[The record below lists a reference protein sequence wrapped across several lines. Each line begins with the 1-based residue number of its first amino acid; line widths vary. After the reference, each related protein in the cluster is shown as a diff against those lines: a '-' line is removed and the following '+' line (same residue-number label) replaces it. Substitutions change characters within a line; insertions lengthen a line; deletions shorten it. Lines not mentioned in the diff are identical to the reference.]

1 MKRII
6 VLSAAASVMFLV
18 ICGCEQ
24 GSRGVATTQPAP
36 AVTTESQPVKAK
48 ETIEP
53 NQAKIEKEPVKT
65 EEAVQ
70 PKPGEQ
76 QTPPAEPNIKQ
87 ETIAPTPIQPV
98 ENNAPKSQAAPAL
111 HISAAEL
118 CSNCTE
124 FLKKYVDRQGMVD
137 YRTLSHKKMELGNL
151 LDKFRNLDPKEY
163 NSWSKENK
171 IAFWINAYNLNFI
184 RIILDNYPIE
194 STRVLRIF
202 WPPNSIRHI
211 KGLWDG
217 HKFIVMDEEFTLKE
231 IDTRFF
237 QKEFDEPRVF
247 CAIFYASIS
256 GSPLL
261 NEAYCGK
268 NLSNQLDSQVKKFL
282 AGGNAFRISRENQKV
297 YLSSIFDDSWYG
309 QQFAAKYDTDRKF
322 KQQEPVIR
330 AVLNF
335 LTNYLSSQDVDFL
348 ETGNYTVE
356 YMRYDWTLNEL
367 GGQ

>member
-1 MKRII
+1 M
-6 VLSAAASVMFLV
+6 LFS
-18 ICGCEQ
+18 CGCEQ
-24 GSRGVATTQPAP
+24 GSKGVATTPAP
-36 AVTTESQPVKAK
+36 AIKTESQPVKSEKA
-48 ETIEP
+48 TEP
-53 NQAKIEKEPVKT
+53 NQAQEKKEPVKT
-65 EEAVQ
+65 AETDQ
-70 PKPGEQ
+70 PKPSVQ
-76 QTPPAEPNIKQ
+76 DAPPAEPNIKQ
-87 ETIAPTPIQPV
+87 AAISPVPIQPA
-98 ENNAPKSQAAPAL
+98 ESNAPKSQAAPAL

-118 CSNCTE
+118 CNNYTE
-124 FLKKYVDRQGMVD
+124 FLKKYVDQQGMVD
-137 YRTLSHKKMELGNL
+137 YRTLSYKKLELVNL
-151 LDKFRNLDPKEY
+151 LDKFRNLDQKEY
-163 NSWSKENK
+163 DSWSKENK

-202 WPPNSIRHI
+202 WPPNSIKHI

-217 HKFIVMDEEFTLKE
+217 HKFIVMNEEFTLKE

-256 GSPLL
+256 GPPLL

-268 NLSNQLDSQVKKFL
+268 NLSAQLDTQVKKFL
-282 AGGNAFRISRENQKV
+282 AGEHAYKISRENGKV
-297 YLSSIFDDSWYG
+297 YLSSMFDSSWYG
-309 QQFAAKYDTDRKF
+309 QQFVAKYGTDRKF
-322 KQQEPVIR
+322 KQQDPVVR
-330 AVLNF
+330 AVFNF
-335 LTNYLSSQDVDFL
+335 LTKYLSSQDVDYL